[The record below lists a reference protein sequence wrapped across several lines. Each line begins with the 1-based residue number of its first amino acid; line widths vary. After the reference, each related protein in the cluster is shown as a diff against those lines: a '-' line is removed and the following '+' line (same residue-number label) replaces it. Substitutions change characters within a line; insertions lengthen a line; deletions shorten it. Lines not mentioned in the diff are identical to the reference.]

1 VVSCANA
8 HACSSALAGSDQPTP
23 NILIVLIDDTS
34 PALPTTSGGIP
45 AMVSGWGDAKVSRLS
60 FRNRGRKTMK
70 RVMATRLAG
79 LYVAVTMGLAMFGG
93 SLAVAA
99 TPPKPTISED
109 ARAAVAQMGKTL
121 LAKDFSFQARTIRPY
136 ANDAGVVLHIEHDF
150 KIVVHRPDRLLMEAN
165 GDDGPRKLYYDGK
178 TVTLALDASGTQY
191 ATLPVPDTITMMMH
205 VVMGRF
211 GLDFPLADFLTDAP
225 DKAFLQG
232 VTSGRVVNKVMIDG
246 VPCVH
251 LVFSQPPGLELELWL
266 EADRGVPRRLIV
278 IDNSSPSKPNFV
290 AEMSDWDFAVH
301 PADSDFVFTPP
312 NGAKEMDFGAALS
325 DQHIGAPQ

>member
-1 VVSCANA
+1 MK
-8 HACSSALAGSDQPTP
+8 H
-23 NILIVLIDDTS
+23 IV
-34 PALPTTSGGIP
+34 
-45 AMVSGWGDAKVSRLS
+45 
-60 FRNRGRKTMK
+60 
-70 RVMATRLAG
+70 ATHLRG
-79 LYVAVTMGLAMFGG
+79 LYVAVAMGLVMLGG

-121 LAKDFSFQARTIRPY
+121 LAKEFSFRARTIRAY
-136 ANDAGVVLHIEHDF
+136 ANENGVLLHIEHDF
-150 KIVVHRPDRLLMEAN
+150 KITVRRPDRLLIDAN
-165 GDDGPRKLYYDGK
+165 GDDGPRKLFYDGK
-178 TVTLALDASGTQY
+178 TVVLALDAAGSTY

-225 DKAFLQG
+225 DKAFLYG
-232 VTSGRVVNKVMIDG
+232 VTSGREVNKVTIDG

-251 LVFSQPPGLELELWL
+251 LVFSQPPGIELELWL

-278 IDNSSPSKPNFV
+278 IDNDSPGKPNFI

-301 PADSDFVFTPP
+301 PADADFAFTPP

-325 DQHIGAPQ
+325 QQHTGVPQ